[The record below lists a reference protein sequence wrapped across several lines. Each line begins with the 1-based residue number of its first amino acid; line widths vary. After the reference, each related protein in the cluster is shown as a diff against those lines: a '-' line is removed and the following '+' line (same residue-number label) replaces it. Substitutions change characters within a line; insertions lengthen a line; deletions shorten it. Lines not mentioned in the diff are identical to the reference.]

1 MDIIIRKPTEM
12 NAPST
17 NAIVDAPQHLSF
29 VTNATTEEHLK
40 AASVTIEALSKN
52 SDCGIVYF
60 DEYGSD
66 YVKKVGKELLVHV
79 FKKLSMS
86 WFFFPVYH
94 VIWKKKTLMRAS
106 MTTILFSSL

>member
-1 MDIIIRKPTEM
+1 MDIIVRKPTEM

-17 NAIVDAPQHLSF
+17 NAIVEAPKHLAF
-29 VTNATTEEHLK
+29 VTDAATEEHIK

-66 YVKKVGKELLVHV
+66 YVKKVGKAEPWQISCFTSIDYDVRERLTQTQRLL
-79 FKKLSMS
+79 
-86 WFFFPVYH
+86 
-94 VIWKKKTLMRAS
+94 
-106 MTTILFSSL
+106 

>member
-1 MDIIIRKPTEM
+1 MDIIIRKPTDI

-17 NAIVDAPQHLSF
+17 NAIVEAPQHLSF
-29 VTNATTEEHLK
+29 VTDATTEEHLK

-66 YVKKVGKELLVHV
+66 YVKKVGKLIHI
-79 FKKLSMS
+79 FKKYYTS
-86 WFFFPVYH
+86 WSRLPH
-94 VIWKKKTLMRAS
+94 HS
-106 MTTILFSSL
+106 